1 MKTLVRALFGLLLCV
16 TSVSGTAG
24 QNGEDNP
31 RLILVL
37 SIDQMRF
44 DYLTR
49 FDDLYTGGLRTLLDR
64 GAIMT
69 DAKYRHAST
78 ETGPGH
84 ATLISGRHPSSSG
97 IIANDWWD
105 RLLHKVVNV
114 VDDPFQRPLGGA
126 GRSASPVHFSGFT
139 IGDVLKQNSP
149 RSKVVGVSTKDRSA
163 ILMAGRL
170 GDAAYWF
177 ERAEGNFIT
186 STYYMDEAPGWLD
199 RWNRGRMADSFAG
212 TSWNRLVDDES
223 LYQEYAGED
232 AVVGEWTAQDTEFPH
247 PIPGNPPEPDYYRYV
262 RRSPFADEM
271 VLSVALEAVRAH
283 DIGEDQFTDILA
295 LGFSG
300 TDLVGHEFG
309 PASQELMDQLLRLDR
324 ILGELF
330 EQIDR
335 RNGLDQ
341 TLVVLTADHGVLPLV
356 ETLKAQGTDAGRGTP
371 ESQRNAVERALRAK
385 YPGATGL
392 IAYFGDRDIYLNQES
407 IRDHGLERGDV
418 EATIISALRSTG
430 LVAAVYTREQLV
442 GSKSVSDPYIN
453 LFRNSFESTRSPDL
467 IIRHN
472 ENVYIDAD
480 PGGTGHGTP
489 YDYDRHVP
497 IVFMGN
503 AIEPGWYFEACGP
516 EDIAPTL
523 ALLLG
528 MEYPRE
534 SDSRLLLEILK

>member
-1 MKTLVRALFGLLLCV
+1 MKSLVRTLGGLLLFV
-16 TSVSGTAG
+16 TFVSGASV
-24 QNGEDNP
+24 QDEAESP

-69 DAKYRHAST
+69 DAKYRHAAT

-126 GRSASPVHFSGFT
+126 GRSASPVNFSGFT
-139 IGDVLKQNSP
+139 IGDSLKQNSP
-149 RSKVVGVSTKDRSA
+149 QSKVVGVSTKDRSA

-186 STYYMDEAPGWLD
+186 STYYMDEVPGWLE
-199 RWNRGRMADSFAG
+199 RWNQRRVADSYAG
-212 TSWNRLVDDES
+212 TAWTRLVDDES
-223 LYQEYAGED
+223 LYEEYAGED
-232 AVVGEWTAQDTEFPH
+232 AVVGEWTAQDTVFPH
-247 PIPGNPPEPDYYRYV
+247 RFPGNPPEPVYFSYV

-271 VLSVALEAVRAH
+271 MLSVALEAVGAH
-283 DIGEDQFTDILA
+283 DIGEDEFTDLLA

-300 TDLVGHEFG
+300 VDLVGHEFG
-309 PASQELMDQLLRLDR
+309 PDSQELMDQMLRLDR

-330 EQIDR
+330 DEIDL
-335 RNGLDQ
+335 RNGLDR

-356 ETLKAQGTDAGRGTP
+356 ETLKAQGIDAGRGTP
-371 ESQRNAVERALRAK
+371 ESQRAAVERALREE
-385 YPGATGL
+385 YPGADGL
-392 IAYFGDRDIYLNQES
+392 IAYFQDRDIYLNQEL
-407 IRDHGLERGDV
+407 IRNRGLDRGAV
-418 EATIISALRSTG
+418 EETIIEALQSTG

-442 GSKSVSDPYIN
+442 GNEPVTDPYID
-453 LFRNSFESTRSPDL
+453 LFRNSFLSNRSPDL
-467 IIRHN
+467 IVRHN
-472 ENVYIDAD
+472 ENVYIDRD

-503 AIEPGWYFEACGP
+503 GIEPGWYSEACGP

-523 ALLLG
+523 ALILG
-528 MEYPRE
+528 LEYPRE
-534 SDSRLLLEILK
+534 PDSRLLLEILK